1 LIQFSHLILKIR
13 EFNSFNQ
20 FCVKF
25 ILFQTCL
32 IIAFELFTLTHLSF
46 NVRREM
52 LLKSQINLTKF
63 NDLIK
68 VSKNKK
74 LNWSKV
80 SKSD

>member
-1 LIQFSHLILKIR
+1 
-13 EFNSFNQ
+13 
-20 FCVKF
+20 
-25 ILFQTCL
+25 
-32 IIAFELFTLTHLSF
+32 
-46 NVRREM
+46 M